1 MTPDVSRG
9 TSPTSERS
17 TSQNPTSENLDL
29 STWLTKQQAADAI
42 GVSTKTI
49 EQFAKDGK
57 IQQAVWRP
65 QNRGAAKAVYQ
76 PDDVARIAADRKPGL
91 APFVLPA
98 GVTLPVNGNGHP
110 TGIQLG
116 SKVDATPTGEEVL
129 RLVFAAALRTLAAE
143 PPMASENP
151 SEKTSETPKLFLTI
165 EEAATV
171 SGLSRACLRKLIADG
186 SIRGI
191 RDRGWKIAR
200 RDLEAL

>member
-1 MTPDVSRG
+1 MMPDFPRG

-17 TSQNPTSENLDL
+17 DFSEATSQNLDL

-49 EQFAKDGK
+49 EQYAKDGK

-91 APFVLPA
+91 QPFVLPA
-98 GVTLPVNGNGHP
+98 GVTPPVNGTGHQVP
-110 TGIQLG
+110 AIYEKPDIDRHVAIDL
-116 SKVDATPTGEEVL
+116 SPLAS
-129 RLVFAAALRTLAAE
+129 FAAALQTLAEKSAS
-143 PPMASENP
+143 SEN
-151 SEKTSETPKLFLTI
+151 SSQKCFLTI
-165 EEAATV
+165 EQAAREVGLTVPCVRRLIKAQAIATV
-171 SGLSRACLRKLIADG
+171 RDAEGVH
-186 SIRGI
+186 IR
-191 RDRGWKIAR
+191 R

>member
-1 MTPDVSRG
+1 MMPDVPRG

-17 TSQNPTSENLDL
+17 DFSEATSQNLDF

-76 PDDVARIAADRKPGL
+76 PDDVARIASERRPGL
-91 APFVLPA
+91 AAFVLPA
-98 GVTLPVNGNGHP
+98 VTASNGNGHGQR
-110 TGIQLG
+110 TGI
-116 SKVDATPTGEEVL
+116 SPISPIAPTPTGEEIL
-129 RLVFAAALRTLAAE
+129 RLVFTAALQRLTSE
-143 PPMASENP
+143 NPPASENL
-151 SEKTSETPKLFLTI
+151 SEKWWLTI
-165 EEAATV
+165 PEAAAV
-171 SGLSRACLRKLIADG
+171 SGLSQANLRRRCQSGWPGAIKDG
-186 SIRGI
+186 A
-191 RDRGWKIAR
+191 WKIRR